1 MEPAVDSSGDVQE
14 ERPQLDPA
22 AGDRDAAVSG
32 DRADHGL
39 VVQHQGGAAAGGPGQ
54 QYNHLPNLN
63 LNLTTFA

>member
-54 QYNHLPNLN
+54 KHNYLVFY
-63 LNLTTFA
+63 TTIP